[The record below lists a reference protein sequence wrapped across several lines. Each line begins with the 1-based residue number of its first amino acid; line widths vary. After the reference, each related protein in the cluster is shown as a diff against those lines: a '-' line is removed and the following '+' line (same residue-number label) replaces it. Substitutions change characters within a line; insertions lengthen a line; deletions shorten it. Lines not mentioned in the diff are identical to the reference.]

1 MMSATFFGDGA
12 GDQGDLHETLNMS
25 QSRQFNGSYVV
36 ENNFYSMGTS
46 VRRHTLGEIYERA
59 KGYGMKHAVFNGMDA
74 FTVYENMK
82 KIADDV
88 RETSEPWFVE
98 IRTYR
103 YRGHS
108 MSDPQKY
115 RTKDEL

>member
-1 MMSATFFGDGA
+1 
-12 GDQGDLHETLNMS
+12 MS
-25 QSRQFNGSYVV
+25 QIWKLPAIYVV
-36 ENNFYSMGTS
+36 ENNGYSMGTS
-46 VRRHTLGEIYERA
+46 VRRHTVGEIYERA

-98 IRTYR
+98 IRTYKIGR
-103 YRGHS
+103 ASCR
-108 MSDPQKY
+108 D
-115 RTKDEL
+115 RVELSVVVTSVNKIIIRLNVDKNSQEF